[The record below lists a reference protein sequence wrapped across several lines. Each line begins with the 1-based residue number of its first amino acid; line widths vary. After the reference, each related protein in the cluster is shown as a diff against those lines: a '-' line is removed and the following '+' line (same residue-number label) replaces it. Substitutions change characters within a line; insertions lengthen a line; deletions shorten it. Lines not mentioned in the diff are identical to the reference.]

1 MCIVPK
7 QHYMEG
13 RIKRDNCVKSK
24 KLQYKT
30 EENTRM
36 IVFCDIFVSKNE
48 KKNHKLIREQKEN

>member
-7 QHYMEG
+7 QHYIEG
-13 RIKRDNCVKSK
+13 RVKREKRVKSM

-36 IVFCDIFVSKNE
+36 IVFCDIFVSNKEN
-48 KKNHKLIREQKEN
+48 KKNHK

>member
-7 QHYMEG
+7 QHYIEG
-13 RIKRDNCVKSK
+13 RIKRDMWVKSK

-36 IVFCDIFVSKNE
+36 IVFCDIFVSNKE
-48 KKNHKLIREQKEN
+48 KKKS